1 MSNANVSIR
10 PIRYVLLNQV
20 NVRYARLARTKD
32 APKKT
37 RFVAL
42 TTVLL
47 NVSHVRKMKTVHR
60 TMGLSV
66 NRGAVLFV
74 PMIMIARASFSALS

>member
-10 PIRYVLLNQV
+10 PIRYVPRNQV
-20 NVRYARLARTKD
+20 NVRHARLSPTKD

-37 RFVAL
+37 RFAAS
-42 TTVLL
+42 TTVWL

-66 NRGAVLFV
+66 MRGAVLFV